1 MMLLLGMS
9 MAVQAAKPAKPASA
23 ANSQSAAALAA
34 LPIEEAVDLPPDASV
49 PAAQVRH
56 SPAVEVKGA
65 ASEAALSRTQAV
77 IEQQIKDDKNSA
89 TAEEDPPHHGQRS
102 APALWFL
109 RILAII
115 LYVIV
120 AFIMVYAVRHMA
132 FTLNRLFGKQRHPY
146 LDIETAEWPRVT
158 VFIAAH
164 NEEAVIA
171 DAMEALLESDYPD
184 GRMIIMPVNDRSTDG
199 TREIIDQIAARRP
212 DIIRPST
219 APRQAGQGGCAERRH
234 GHDRHRY
241 LHRVRCR
248 LCTGARLAQTTG
260 GTVFRPGSRGR
271 DGARGAAQCRC
282 QHADPH
288 AGHGAG
294 RGLSGRPASPDEHEA
309 GAAIW
314 RHRGWHPRCCAG
326 KRGRLA

>member
-1 MMLLLGMS
+1 MVLLLGMS

-23 ANSQSAAALAA
+23 AHSQSAAALAA
-34 LPIEEAVDLPPDASV
+34 LPIEGGGF
-49 PAAQVRH
+49 AARRQRACGRRH

-171 DAMEALLESDYPD
+171 DAMEACWSP
-184 GRMIIMPVNDRSTDG
+184 
-199 TREIIDQIAARRP
+199 
-212 DIIRPST
+212 IIRM
-219 APRQAGQGGCAERRH
+219 
-234 GHDRHRY
+234 
-241 LHRVRCR
+241 
-248 LCTGARLAQTTG
+248 
-260 GTVFRPGSRGR
+260 
-271 DGARGAAQCRC
+271 AA
-282 QHADPH
+282 
-288 AGHGAG
+288 
-294 RGLSGRPASPDEHEA
+294 
-309 GAAIW
+309 
-314 RHRGWHPRCCAG
+314 
-326 KRGRLA
+326 